1 MTNYPLGSTL
11 FFLLITIIA
20 LALLPTMGYA
30 FADIL
35 SNTSKQRIG
44 NYDVQLLADPKNP
57 VAGKP
62 AHIQIR
68 IAGVNG
74 DELVN
79 IPVQIRIVDNQNK
92 VLQWTSPQVIP
103 AGHYAYEYTFSQ
115 PGRYIVYVDLKDDSY
130 SGGILTF
137 TFFVNV
143 VGPFDYIYT
152 IIAAVAVLGAGAIGA
167 IFFMNKRKRQ
177 QMHTDLR

>member
-1 MTNYPLGSTL
+1 MIKYLPVCIL
-11 FFLLITIIA
+11 FVVVLILIAVDFSIIR
-20 LALLPTMGYA
+20 PA

-35 SNTSKQRIG
+35 SNTSKERIG

-57 VAGKP
+57 IAGKP

-79 IPVQIRIVDNQNK
+79 VPAQIRIIDSQNK

-103 AGHYAYEYTFSQ
+103 AGHYIYQYTFPQ
-115 PGRYIVYVDLKDDSY
+115 PGQYIVYVDLKDDSY

-143 VGPFDYIYT
+143 VGPFDYIYP
-152 IIAAVAVLGAGAIGA
+152 IIAAVGVLTAGAIGA
-167 IFFMNKRKRQ
+167 IVFMKKRRQQ